1 MKPKTDAEAIREAVT
16 AEVIELFVSII
27 GFVPRHAVS
36 AKSNFIRDFDI
47 IDDDLTCF
55 MMQVK
60 WQYKLSPT
68 PSDWARIETIE
79 EVVEL
84 VLAQG

>member
-1 MKPKTDAEAIREAVT
+1 MKPKTDAEAVREALT

-27 GFVPRHAVS
+27 GFIPRHSVS

-47 IDDDLTCF
+47 IDADLTCF

-60 WQYKLSPT
+60 WQYKLRPI
-68 PSDWARIETIE
+68 PADWARVETIE
-79 EVVEL
+79 GVVEL
-84 VLAQG
+84 ILAQR